1 MPPRAKKAAASVPP
15 ATAALPLDSCVIA
28 FSGKFTGY
36 RQSALED
43 KAAALGAQPVKSV
56 TANTTH
62 LVTTQADY
70 DKKCTKVWQAKDR
83 GGVFIVSLD
92 WLLNSEQ
99 SNAQQSE
106 AQYLFDASQNGTNNS
121 NNPVAAPTNPAPT
134 QPAPAQSNPSKKRQA
149 SPIAISSSPAPTAK
163 KTKLETVAQN
173 GKAAVVGKEQIAKSW
188 DVQVPVDEGFP
199 LAGYGVHV
207 DDDSVIWDASL
218 NQTNAGA
225 NNNKFYRIQVLV
237 SSGDAKTWTRWGRVG
252 ERGLS
257 KILGNGSLADS
268 KKQFEKKFKE
278 KSGML
283 WENRA
288 NDPLPGKYVFLE
300 KSYQPDTD
308 SEDEKPA
315 DGKEDTR
322 AGPPPCSL
330 EPDVQKLMELI
341 FNQRFFAAA
350 MTEMNYDLNKLP
362 LGKLSKATIM
372 RGFQTLKDLSDR
384 IDNPAAA
391 VGNSM
396 SAEDLSNRYY
406 SLIPHSFG
414 RNRPPIINSQ
424 DMVKREIELLETLAD
439 MKDATN
445 ILKAEID
452 ERNSLHPLDRQY
464 RGLGMEEMTVLDPS
478 GAEFKS
484 LEEYLVNTRGHTHA
498 VNYSVENIFRIERRG
513 EKDRFIADKI
523 SDRRLLWHGSR
534 ATNFGGILSQGLRI
548 APPEAPATG
557 YMFDKGIYLAD
568 MSSKSINYCIPSIS
582 DGTALLLLCEAEL
595 GDPMQELTNAE
606 YNAASHAKAKGL
618 WSTFGKGM
626 TGPPKWKDA
635 ACVHPSMKG
644 IKMPDT
650 SQDRPGPTGVP
661 GAYLMYNEYIAYD
674 ISQVRLRYLF
684 RVKV

>member
-1 MPPRAKKAAASVPP
+1 
-15 ATAALPLDSCVIA
+15 
-28 FSGKFTGY
+28 
-36 RQSALED
+36 
-43 KAAALGAQPVKSV
+43 
-56 TANTTH
+56 
-62 LVTTQADY
+62 
-70 DKKCTKVWQAKDR
+70 
-83 GGVFIVSLD
+83 
-92 WLLNSEQ
+92 
-99 SNAQQSE
+99 
-106 AQYLFDASQNGTNNS
+106 
-121 NNPVAAPTNPAPT
+121 
-134 QPAPAQSNPSKKRQA
+134 
-149 SPIAISSSPAPTAK
+149 
-163 KTKLETVAQN
+163 
-173 GKAAVVGKEQIAKSW
+173 
-188 DVQVPVDEGFP
+188 
-199 LAGYGVHV
+199 
-207 DDDSVIWDASL
+207 
-218 NQTNAGA
+218 
-225 NNNKFYRIQVLV
+225 
-237 SSGDAKTWTRWGRVG
+237 
-252 ERGLS
+252 
-257 KILGNGSLADS
+257 
-268 KKQFEKKFKE
+268 
-278 KSGML
+278 ML

-322 AGPPPCSL
+322 AGPPPCTL

-484 LEEYLVNTRGHTHA
+484 LEEYLVNTRGHTHT
-498 VNYSVENIFRIERRG
+498 VNYSVENIFRIERQG
-513 EKDRFIADKI
+513 ERDRFIADKI